1 MSLPVLL
8 QPFNIKGIVIAGVG
22 ELKHRL
28 IARLPSCISVASV
41 MDLAYG
47 GMDGFMLA
55 CKESESRMGS
65 AILTREREAVVA
77 LEEAISKDNGYTLG
91 AKQVA
96 NALDAGAVSVLI
108 LSDEFDES
116 EMLKW
121 MELARLSGVNT
132 VQTVSRTIPE
142 GTRLIDGLTG
152 IGGILRWVLVN
163 VEEDSVYTTDLGT
176 EKRIIDE
183 EIDFM

>member
-1 MSLPVLL
+1 M
-8 QPFNIKGIVIAGVG
+8 
-22 ELKHRL
+22 
-28 IARLPSCISVASV
+28 
-41 MDLAYG
+41 
-47 GMDGFMLA
+47 
-55 CKESESRMGS
+55 
-65 AILTREREAVVA
+65 
-77 LEEAISKDNGYTLG
+77 EEAISKDNGYTLG

-121 MELARLSGVNT
+121 MELARISGVDT
-132 VQTVSRTIPE
+132 VQTVSRTTPE
-142 GTRLIDGLTG
+142 GTRFIDGLTG
-152 IGGILRWVLVN
+152 IGGILRWALVN